1 MIDQSRFLEYDDTSF
16 LQGVVVDVTETV
28 ELRDMMSMLI
38 EHTSSDIVLLSWSDK
53 EDVRVN
59 VVACGASKK
68 YGLSPE
74 QYEDIIRGQLYLPSG
89 DGGGRLVDEIVDK
102 IDRGESLAIV
112 DRPRFPGHEN
122 VWMHVEARRVGL
134 ESSERIALC
143 LVTDVT
149 TMKNQQQ
156 ELWLTKRKLEGSGSS
171 QASKA
176 GIGTSAAIVWYSRAA
191 SLWAYIRRSEP
202 LRGRHA
208 GRGRVRPRDY
218 AVPLRA
224 ARLPAGVQGLVSGR
238 AHCSRST
245 ALGVRDSVHVR
256 GRGACVDRGRVRD
269 GARRAGSTCPRGG
282 ILP

>member
-1 MIDQSRFLEYDDTSF
+1 MPGGYHRCLDAPGCDFLYMSDRFLDMFGYTREEIKELFDDKYMLMVHPDDRDSVAKGVTALREGTAGSDPLEYRMRAKDGWRWVIDQSRFLEYDDTSF

-134 ESSERIALC
+134 ESSERIVVPGHRCDYHEEPATGA
-143 LVTDVT
+143 VAI
-149 TMKNQQQ
+149 
-156 ELWLTKRKLEGSGSS
+156 KRKLEGLLD
-171 QASKA
+171 QAGQSWDWD
-176 GIGTSAAIVWYSRAA
+176 INSNRLVLRAA
-191 SLWAYIRRSEP
+191 SLWIVYSQ
-202 LRGRHA
+202 
-208 GRGRVRPRDY
+208 V
-218 AVPLRA
+218 
-224 ARLPAGVQGLVSGR
+224 
-238 AHCSRST
+238 
-245 ALGVRDSVHVR
+245 
-256 GRGACVDRGRVRD
+256 
-269 GARRAGSTCPRGG
+269 
-282 ILP
+282 

>member
-1 MIDQSRFLEYDDTSF
+1 M
-16 LQGVVVDVTETV
+16 
-28 ELRDMMSMLI
+28 
-38 EHTSSDIVLLSWSDK
+38 LLSWSDK

-156 ELWLTKRKLEGSGSS
+156 ELWLTKRKLE
-171 QASKA
+171 
-176 GIGTSAAIVWYSRAA
+176 V
-191 SLWAYIRRSEP
+191 
-202 LRGRHA
+202 RHN
-208 GRGRVRPRDY
+208 
-218 AVPLRA
+218 LF
-224 ARLPAGVQGLVSGR
+224 
-238 AHCSRST
+238 
-245 ALGVRDSVHVR
+245 
-256 GRGACVDRGRVRD
+256 
-269 GARRAGSTCPRGG
+269 
-282 ILP
+282 I

>member
-1 MIDQSRFLEYDDTSF
+1 
-16 LQGVVVDVTETV
+16 
-28 ELRDMMSMLI
+28 MLI

-156 ELWLTKRKLEGSGSS
+156 ELWLTKRKLEGVLD
-171 QASKA
+171 QAGVQSWDWD
-176 GIGTSAAIVWYSRAA
+176 INSNRLVLS
-191 SLWAYIRRSEP
+191 RSE
-202 LRGRHA
+202 LMERIFA
-208 GRGRVRPRDY
+208 GLSRFEDDMLVVDGFDPRDY

-269 GARRAGSTCPRGG
+269 GAR
-282 ILP
+282 

>member
-1 MIDQSRFLEYDDTSF
+1 MRAKDGWRWVIDQSRFLEYDDTSF

-112 DRPRFPGHEN
+112 DRPRFPGREN
-122 VWMHVEARRVGL
+122 VWMHIEARRVGL
-134 ESSERIALC
+134 ESFERMALC
-143 LVTDVT
+143 LVTDVSS
-149 TMKNQQQ
+149 MKNQQQ
-156 ELWLTKRKLEGSGSS
+156 ELWLTKRKLEGVLD
-171 QASKA
+171 Q
-176 GIGTSAAIVWYSRAA
+176 
-191 SLWAYIRRSEP
+191 
-202 LRGRHA
+202 
-208 GRGRVRPRDY
+208 
-218 AVPLRA
+218 
-224 ARLPAGVQGLVSGR
+224 AGVQSWDWDINSNRLVL
-238 AHCSRST
+238 SRSELMDRIFAGLSRFEDDMLVVDGFDPET
-245 ALGVRDSVHVR
+245 MEFRFVPPDYQQAFRDSFRGVRTARDRQRSVFEIPFTFEGEAPVSYTHL
-256 GRGACVDRGRVRD
+256 
-269 GARRAGSTCPRGG
+269 T
-282 ILP
+282 LPTT

>member
-1 MIDQSRFLEYDDTSF
+1 MSDRFLDMFGYTREEIKELFDDKYMLMVHPDDRDSVAKGVTALREGTAGSDPLEYRMRAKDGWRWVIDQSRFLEYDDTSF

-143 LVTDVT
+143 LVTDVFWI
-149 TMKNQQQ
+149 KP
-156 ELWLTKRKLEGSGSS
+156 
-171 QASKA
+171 ASKA
-176 GIGTSAAIVWYSRAA
+176 GTGTSTAIAWCSRAA
-191 SLWAYIRRSEP
+191 SLW
-202 LRGRHA
+202 
-208 GRGRVRPRDY
+208 
-218 AVPLRA
+218 
-224 ARLPAGVQGLVSGR
+224 
-238 AHCSRST
+238 
-245 ALGVRDSVHVR
+245 SVYSQV
-256 GRGACVDRGRVRD
+256 
-269 GARRAGSTCPRGG
+269 
-282 ILP
+282 

>member
-1 MIDQSRFLEYDDTSF
+1 MRAKDGWRWVIDQSRFLEYDDTSF

-156 ELWLTKRKLEGSGSS
+156 ELWLTKRKLEGVLD
-171 QASKA
+171 Q
-176 GIGTSAAIVWYSRAA
+176 
-191 SLWAYIRRSEP
+191 
-202 LRGRHA
+202 
-208 GRGRVRPRDY
+208 
-218 AVPLRA
+218 
-224 ARLPAGVQGLVSGR
+224 AGVQSWDWDISSNRLVL
-238 AHCSRST
+238 SRSELMERIFAGLSRFEDDMLVVDGFDPET
-245 ALGVRDSVHVR
+245 MRFRFVPPDYQQAFRDSFRGVRTARDRQRSVFEIPFTFE
-256 GRGACVDRGRVRD
+256 D
-269 GARRAGSTCPRGG
+269 GALCG
-282 ILP
+282 